1 MGAPRRDLAAAQRG
15 ERGIDDLEAVEGT
28 AHVSSQNG
36 AHRLLSGE
44 RGISRLAHLG
54 RFGHVAL
61 RAYKA
66 ASRRCVG
73 TLQVAA
79 LDAFA
84 CGTHRRE
91 RSRFLMRLV
100 ALHEGDAK
108 LTGGVALA
116 RRQVHGG
123 TGADQRNER
132 VALVA
137 ERLPGSSPARRAIS
151 ASVSSSSRASRC
163 CSLRLHARPS
173 SSSPSPVLAV
183 SSGSVSTNSSVESV
197 ARLAATSAA
206 SALRPSA
213 PKTNARPLR
222 RATSSASLRCAW
234 PTVWP
239 CPLCNVQA

>member
-1 MGAPRRDLAAAQRG
+1 
-15 ERGIDDLEAVEGT
+15 V
-28 AHVSSQNG
+28 
-36 AHRLLSGE
+36 
-44 RGISRLAHLG
+44 
-54 RFGHVAL
+54 
-61 RAYKA
+61 Y
-66 ASRRCVG
+66 
-73 TLQVAA
+73 
-79 LDAFA
+79 
-84 CGTHRRE
+84 
-91 RSRFLMRLV
+91 LV

-116 RRQVHGG
+116 RRQVQRG

-137 ERLPGSSPARRAIS
+137 ERLPGSSGETGDLRSGLELVEGESLLLAAAPRPAQLLVPIAG
-151 ASVSSSSRASRC
+151 
-163 CSLRLHARPS
+163 
-173 SSSPSPVLAV
+173 LAV

-222 RATSSASLRCAW
+222 RATSPASLRGAC

-239 CPLCNVQA
+239 CPLCRVQA